1 MLDSNKVVHGL
12 WIGTTLSQ
20 LEILTLRSFI
30 ACGHTFWLWAYEAIE
45 TALPEGTILKDAR
58 TILPEHTI
66 FRYEGGNQFG
76 HGKGSLAGFSD
87 IFRYKL
93 LCEYGGWWTDM
104 DVTCLCPLDFESP
117 YLFRSHDVFPI
128 VGNVMKCPKGS
139 DLMRDC
145 FEIAQATVT
154 ADNTDWLK
162 PIRILNDGIR
172 KYNLSNFIQPI
183 SNSDRWEI
191 VNFYFTYPAKPK
203 PNFYVFHWMNEE
215 WRTRGIDKSSCVKYS
230 FLDQLMLKYQ
240 IEIARSLP
248 PPKLRYVFKLAKMQ
262 LLPLIPRPIRL
273 VLKFLWTYLNAAFRN
288 LSAWILP
295 LFPRSWKDAV
305 KKVMFN

>member
-12 WIGTTLSQ
+12 WIGKTLSKVE
-20 LEILTLRSFI
+20 LLTIQSFI

-45 TALPEGTILKDAR
+45 TALPEETIRKDAR
-58 TILPEHTI
+58 TILPEHSV
-66 FRYEGGNQFG
+66 FRYMAGNQFG

-93 LCEYGGWWTDM
+93 LYEYGGWWTDM
-104 DVTCLCPLDFESP
+104 DVTCLRPLDFESP
-117 YLFRSHDVFPI
+117 YLFRSHDVFPV
-128 VGNVMKCPKGS
+128 VGNIMKCPKNS
-139 DLMRDC
+139 ELMRDC

-162 PIRILNDGIR
+162 PIRILNNGIQ
-172 KYNLSNFIQPI
+172 KYNLTPFIQSI
-183 SNSDRWEI
+183 SNADRWEI

-215 WRTRGIDKSSCVKYS
+215 WRARGIDKNSCIKYS
-230 FLDQLMLKYQ
+230 FLDHLMLKYQ
-240 IEIARSLP
+240 IEMVRSLP
-248 PPKLRYVFKLAKMQ
+248 PHQIIYVLKLLKIKLV
-262 LLPLIPRPIRL
+262 PLVPRPVRF
-273 VLKFLWTYLNAAFRN
+273 VLKMSWTYTRAIFRSM
-288 LSAWILP
+288 SAQVLP

-305 KKVMFN
+305 KRAVF